1 MFEKLTLEQMDE
13 MAKQAEQEFKQLD
26 PKAVEIIG
34 NWWFKWYLK
43 AGHKRLG
50 RILVKKIKEKEKAA
64 QTKIE

>member
-26 PKAVEIIG
+26 IKAVEIIG